1 MNVYVYVYVYYIYIY
16 IYLFFTRHER
26 SANRGLWGGSGLSQF
41 PMCVCVCV
49 CVCVSMVVHT
59 CYVLIKPPIPYI
71 TFSRCKKKFILLYVL
86 LKLNFMREL
95 TQESP
100 LVTSLKRSFCIL
112 KVITLFFDVLLKF
125 YFMRELTLSPLPCE
139 NMGEI
144 IIFFLH
150 REGSPLVNSLDKKK
164 YSM

>member
-16 IYLFFTRHER
+16 IPFFHAPRTL
-26 SANRGLWGGSGLSQF
+26 SKQGPLGGVRFIPISYV
-41 PMCVCVCV
+41 CVCVCV